1 MPQPTVKQLQRLLR
15 SGARQLE
22 TIAAAIDEGAD
33 LKDVCDSA
41 YIALGRT
48 TQVVAAFDIPELL
61 EADPRKE
68 EAAMKSLVQG
78 DRTRA

>member
-1 MPQPTVKQLQRLLR
+1 MPQPTTRQLERLLR
-15 SGARQLE
+15 SGARQLT
-22 TIAAAIDEGAD
+22 TIADAIGEGAD

-41 YIALGRT
+41 YIVLSRT

-61 EADPRKE
+61 ESDPRKE
-68 EAAMKSLVQG
+68 EAATTSLVQG